1 MSDVRMSSC
10 RIDEIV
16 GEVIDRCARG
26 ELVDFDAIGVAHPEL
41 MPELGARL
49 DLVRAVE
56 KAHGQHDREPPPDQ
70 DALGQRDPDLRFLQ
84 DALPDYQIL
93 ERYDHGGQG
102 VVYRADHLATKRPV
116 AIKILLDGPIAPQRW
131 KLRLRREAELVARL
145 QHPNI
150 AAVYDSGEL
159 EARPYII
166 MEFINGLPI
175 DEYVR
180 WHRLPIPATIRLCRT
195 VAEAISV
202 AHQNGVIH
210 RDIKPSNIL
219 VDMEGIPHIVDFGLA
234 KDLWESD
241 GDASLSLEGQ
251 VLGTLPYLSPE
262 QARGEP
268 ESVDVR
274 SDIYS
279 LGVVLY
285 QLISGSLP
293 YRTDGRRQDALANI
307 LFGEPRRLR
316 GLRQSQSDSSGH
328 RGERINDDT
337 EKVIF
342 KALEK
347 SPARRYQS
355 AAALADD
362 LGRLLTGDA
371 VEAKRASNLYVLRK
385 MLRKYRTH
393 ASVFLVLLL
402 ILAASGVAATV
413 SWRRA
418 NQIGRIAMTGLD
430 MGSMFKLGSVERDAG
445 RLDQAAAMY
454 LKVLEAAALLETK
467 DRVIQRRVFDAHH
480 SLANLFLFRNQVDDA
495 ARHSEAA
502 AALAADML
510 ATNPDDLDLR
520 RQQAFA
526 LNLQGKLAAE
536 QQLFKRALELFR
548 EAEALQRALIEAEP
562 DNQSLQKD
570 LAYTL
575 SELGRAARHRGRWED
590 ARRAYV
596 ESHAIHRSFAALDPT
611 SLSRM
616 LDLTRAEN
624 KLAAWHITQRK
635 PADSRSAYDWLTIAR
650 ERLKSIKEHPQ
661 AQHHQW
667 EISLLDHD
675 LESNLSIVEKHLG
688 TAPLDADQAESRMS
702 PDSAGTSSSSSIGS

>member
-1 MSDVRMSSC
+1 MSEARLSSC
-10 RIDEIV
+10 RIDAIV
-16 GEVIDRCARG
+16 GEVIERCARG
-26 ELVDFDAIGVAHPEL
+26 EEVDFDSIGAAYPDL
-41 MPELGARL
+41 MPELGVRL

-56 KAHGQHDREPPPDQ
+56 QAHGQMALEPPTDQ
-70 DALGQRDPDLRFLQ
+70 ARRGEQDPDLRFLQ
-84 DALPDYQIL
+84 GALPEYQIL

-102 VVYRADHLATKRPV
+102 VVYRADHLATKRSV
-116 AIKILLDGPIAPQRW
+116 AIKILLDGAIAPARW

-159 EARPYII
+159 ESRPYII

-180 WHRLPIPATIRLCRT
+180 WHRLPIAATIQLCRT

-219 VDMEGIPHIVDFGLA
+219 VDMEGVPHVVDFGLA
-234 KDLWESD
+234 KDLWECD
-241 GDASLSLEGQ
+241 GDASLSLAGQ
-251 VLGTLPYLSPE
+251 ILGTLPYLSPE

-285 QLISGSLP
+285 QLVSGSLP
-293 YRTDGRRQDALANI
+293 YRTDGRRQEAIANI
-307 LFGEPRRLR
+307 QFGEPSRLR
-316 GLRQSQSDSSGH
+316 GLRPMESSSPER
-328 RGERINDDT
+328 RGEWIDDDT

-385 MLRKYRTH
+385 LLWRYRTH
-393 ASVFLVLLL
+393 AAVLVILLL
-402 ILAASGVAATV
+402 ILAASGVAATA

-418 NQIGRIAMTGLD
+418 NQIGRIALTGLD

-454 LKVLEAAALLETK
+454 LKVLEAGALLSTD
-467 DRVIQRRVFDAHH
+467 DRVIQRRMFDAHH
-480 SLANLFLFRNQVDDA
+480 SLANLYLFRNQLDDA
-495 ARHSEAA
+495 ARHTEAA
-502 AALAADML
+502 AALAAAML
-510 ATNPDDLDLR
+510 SRDPEDLELR
-520 RQQAFA
+520 RQQAFS
-526 LNLQGKLAAE
+526 LTLQGKQAAE
-536 QQLFKRALELFR
+536 QQLFKRALGYFR
-548 EAEALQRALIEAEP
+548 EAEVVQRALIEAEP
-562 DNQSLQKD
+562 DNQSLSQD

-575 SELGRAARHRGRWED
+575 SELGRAARHRGRMED

-596 ESHAIHRSFAALDPT
+596 ESHAIHHSLAALDPT
-611 SLSRM
+611 NLSR
-616 LDLTRAEN
+616 LLELTRAEN
-624 KLAAWHITQRK
+624 KLAVWHIIQRT
-635 PADSRSAYDWLTIAR
+635 PADYRSAYDRLSIAR
-650 ERLKSIKEHPQ
+650 ERLQRMKEHPQ
-661 AQHHQW
+661 AQHHRW
-667 EISLLDHD
+667 DISLLDHD
-675 LESNLSIVEKHLG
+675 LESNLRIVEERLG
-688 TAPLDADQAESRMS
+688 SAPLDSDQAESRNV
-702 PDSAGTSSSSSIGS
+702 PDSVGTITSSSMGS